1 MTYTREQILAELLEL
16 LNSVVRDWEFDRP
29 IDANTRLFA
38 DLTFESL
45 DIVVLGSKVQEVFGQ
60 TFPFPQ
66 FFAEIGQREIRDLT
80 VGEWVD
86 FIERNLRQPAA
97 LAAPLAGTPEMV

>member
-1 MTYTREQILAELLEL
+1 MTYTRDQILAAVLEL
-16 LNSVVRDWEFDRP
+16 LNSVVQDWEFEKP

-45 DIVVLGSKVQEVFGQ
+45 DVVILGSKVQELFGR

-66 FFAEIGQREIRDLT
+66 FFAEIGQREVRDLT
-80 VGEWVD
+80 IGEWVD
-86 FIERNLRQPAA
+86 FIERHLREPVAAAVPAA
-97 LAAPLAGTPEMV
+97 RTPEMV